1 MRAPEKRAPLSAIRE
16 GAEQGGYKVEG
27 FAPTSKAAGQLREA
41 GIEANTLQSFLARQ
55 KEPDPASKHLYML
68 DESSLA
74 STKQM
79 RAFLEKIRPQDR
91 VLVIGD
97 IRQHQGV
104 DAGRPF
110 QQMQEAG
117 MQTSKLDT
125 IMRQKDP
132 ELLRAVQYLATNE
145 TEKGIALL
153 SEARADYPACQRAR
167 AHRSDRAGL
176 RCQTREHPHRLP
188 RQSQPTADQ

>member
-1 MRAPEKRAPLSAIRE
+1 
-16 GAEQGGYKVEG
+16 
-27 FAPTSKAAGQLREA
+27 
-41 GIEANTLQSFLARQ
+41 
-55 KEPDPASKHLYML
+55 ML

-74 STKQM
+74 STRQM
-79 RAFLEKIRPQDR
+79 RAFLEKIKPEDR

-97 IRQHQGV
+97 TRQHQGV

-132 ELLRAVQYLATNE
+132 ELLRAVQHLAANE
-145 TEKGIALL
+145 TEKGIAL
-153 SEARADYPACQRAR
+153 A
-167 AHRSDRAGL
+167 
-176 RCQTREHPHRLP
+176 
-188 RQSQPTADQ
+188 

>member
-1 MRAPEKRAPLSAIRE
+1 MRVRSRAATE
-16 GAEQGGYKVEG
+16 VEG

-41 GIEANTLQSFLARQ
+41 GIEASTLQSFLARQ

-79 RAFLEKIRPQDR
+79 RAFLEKIRPEDR

-117 MQTSKLDT
+117 MQTSRLDT

-132 ELLRAVQYLATNE
+132 ELLRAVQHLATNE

-153 SEARADYPACQRAR
+153 SEQGPG
-167 AHRSDRAGL
+167 HSS
-176 RCQTREHPHRLP
+176 LP
-188 RQSQPTADQ
+188 TRQSASRRSRETTLRNQRTPLSFPQTIAAVSRSMKPCAASY

>member
-1 MRAPEKRAPLSAIRE
+1 MFLAGFRLLALASFPVLAIPRGSSSANTPRCSSFGVTAFSKTTTLGAIRE

-27 FAPTSKAAGQLREA
+27 FALTSKATGQLREA
-41 GIEANTLQSFLARQ
+41 GIEATTLQSFLARQ
-55 KEPDPASKHLYML
+55 KESDPASKHLYML

-79 RAFLEKIRPQDR
+79 RAFLEKIKPEDR
-91 VLVIGD
+91 VLVVGD
-97 IRQHQGV
+97 TRQHQGV

-125 IMRQKDP
+125 IMRQNDP
-132 ELLRAVQYLATNE
+132 ELLRAVQHLA
-145 TEKGIALL
+145 
-153 SEARADYPACQRAR
+153 SM
-167 AHRSDRAGL
+167 
-176 RCQTREHPHRLP
+176 
-188 RQSQPTADQ
+188 